1 MTSPVKDYFDS
12 AESIP
17 LEAQAM
23 AYGGSKVSRVEF
35 IVDGKTIASDT
46 DAPYVFNWTGA
57 VKGRHSIKAKVYDSK
72 SSTKESSPV
81 TVYVGVP
88 GLERS
93 VSRSSDDAEEFGDG
107 QMYLGSSDL
116 ELVTPDRSDQAKI
129 KGAKLDQVVGIRFED
144 VRLPKGAKIKKAY
157 LQFRVDEVETGQT
170 NLVIHAELS
179 ADAETF
185 TKAKH
190 NISSRKRTS
199 VLVKWSPEPWNVV
212 GERSEKQR
220 TPDLSALIQEVIAQE
235 GWQEGNALVFIISG
249 SGERVAESY
258 DGKPSSAPVL
268 YIEY

>member
-17 LEAQAM
+17 LEAQAT
-23 AYGGSKVSRVEF
+23 AYGGSKVRRVEF

-72 SSTKESSPV
+72 GRTKESFPV
-81 TVYVGVP
+81 TIFVGMRA
-88 GLERS
+88 LERS
-93 VSRSSDDAEEFGDG
+93 VSRFTDDAEEFGDG
-107 QMYLGSSDL
+107 QMYLNSSDL
-116 ELVTPDRSDQAKI
+116 ELVTPDRLDQAKI
-129 KGAKLDQVVGIRFED
+129 KGDKLDQVVGIRFQSIQI
-144 VRLPKGAKIKKAY
+144 PKGAEIKKAY
-157 LQFRVDEVETGQT
+157 LQFIVDEVSTEQT
-170 NLVIHAELS
+170 DLTIHAEL
-179 ADAETF
+179 ANNAEAF
-185 TKAKH
+185 RNVDH
-190 NISSRKRTS
+190 NITSRPKTS
-199 VLVKWSPEPWNVV
+199 ASVKWSPESWTVR

-235 GWQEGNALVFIISG
+235 AWQEGNALVFIISG

-258 DGKPSSAPVL
+258 DGDQQDAPML